1 MAKVP
6 EGEDVNTWDPT
17 DAVWFKIY
25 QDSLVSG
32 SSTASWTSD
41 GMYLKKSPFTRL
53 AGNQSNKTNKY
64 PLHRQDDSQRRRPF
78 MPRTR

>member
-17 DAVWFKIY
+17 DAVWFKIQ

-32 SSTASWTSD
+32 SSTAKWTSD
-41 GMYLKKSPFTRL
+41 GMFL
-53 AGNQSNKTNKY
+53 NQSSHFICLLVLK
-64 PLHRQDDSQRRRPF
+64 PSPQD
-78 MPRTR
+78 

>member
-32 SSTASWTSD
+32 SSTAKWTSD
-41 GMYLKKSPFTRL
+41 GMPLNETRRL
-53 AGNQSNKTNKY
+53 TCPPILIPSLQV
-64 PLHRQDDSQRRRPF
+64 
-78 MPRTR
+78 

>member
-17 DAVWFKIY
+17 DAVWFKIQ

-32 SSTASWTSD
+32 SSTAKWTSD
-41 GMYLKKSPFTRL
+41 GMFLNQINHFTCIRVL
-53 AGNQSNKTNKY
+53 IPS
-64 PLHRQDDSQRRRPF
+64 RQA
-78 MPRTR
+78 

>member
-32 SSTASWTSD
+32 SSTAKWTSD
-41 GMYLKKSPFTRL
+41 GMFLEKISWLIY
-53 AGNQSNKTNKY
+53 AHEY
-64 PLHRQDDSQRRRPF
+64 
-78 MPRTR
+78 